1 MIITY
6 SLDQLPAGDVDFF
19 CDMISYI
26 SPMIEQSTRKD
37 TVLEITCADENEA
50 AVRESLKQLYDMITA
65 GKLSGEEI
73 KIKTL
78 ADHTDAVSSNSAPIF
93 QEMLDSGCIRKMC
106 SGVYAYSGL
115 FLKIF
120 RYFDRKIA
128 AFGAELFPHA
138 EEYEFP
144 VLYPVKDYEKG
155 KYFETFPHHIMFQT
169 NMKQDLGVLNRFAEN
184 GIKDESILE
193 EMKTPENVLRHAACV
208 PVYALVENQT
218 IPDDQPRCFLIS
230 GKCFRNEADNV
241 FELARLNEFYMKEY
255 VFIGSPDY
263 CKRSIEAS
271 KRIWKF
277 WTETFGLNCKVDTAN
292 DSFFASNYKKLKLF
306 QVLGQSKQEFKVQLP
321 ASGMY
326 VACGSA
332 NHHRTHFSKPY
343 QIHAEHDALC
353 YTACFAFGVERLAYT
368 FLAQKGLDISKWDQA
383 TREEIEKYVDLT

>member
-6 SLDQLPAGDVDFF
+6 SLEKLPAGDVDFF

-26 SPMIEQSTRKD
+26 SPMIEQSVRKEN
-37 TVLEITCADENEA
+37 TLEVTCADTNEN
-50 AVRESLKQLYDMITA
+50 AVKESLEQLYSMITA

-78 ADHTDAVSSNSAPIF
+78 VDHTDAVPSHAAPIF
-93 QEMLDSGCIRKMC
+93 QEMLDNGCIRKIC

-128 AFGAELFPHA
+128 AFGKEHFPQA

-169 NMKQDLGVLNRFAEN
+169 NMKQDLTVLNRFAEN
-184 GIKDESILE
+184 GIRDESILN
-193 EMKTPENVLRHAACV
+193 EMKTPVNVLRHAACV
-208 PVYALVENQT
+208 PVYSMVENQT
-218 IPDDQPRCFLIS
+218 ITVDHPRCFLIS

-255 VFIGSPDY
+255 VFIGSPEY
-263 CKRSIEAS
+263 CKESIKHA
-271 KRIWKF
+271 KTIWNF
-277 WTETFGLNCKVDTAN
+277 WTETFGLNSKVDTAN

-321 ASGMY
+321 ASGLY

-343 QIHAEHDALC
+343 QIHAEHNALC
-353 YTACFAFGVERLAYT
+353 YTACFAFGIERLAYT
-368 FLAQKGLDISKWDQA
+368 LLAQKGLDVSAWDQA
-383 TREEIEKYVDLT
+383 TRDEIEKYVDLT